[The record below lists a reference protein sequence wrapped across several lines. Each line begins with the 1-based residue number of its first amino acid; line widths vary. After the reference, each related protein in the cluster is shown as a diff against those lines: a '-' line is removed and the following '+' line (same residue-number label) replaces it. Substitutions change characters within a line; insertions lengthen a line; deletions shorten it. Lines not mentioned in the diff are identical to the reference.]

1 MSLIEQLGRRT
12 YDRIEGFGDLCRF
25 SGRTLSWM
33 LSSALTR
40 RNLKLLMYQLYSV
53 GVLSIPVVMI
63 TGMFIGAVL
72 AVQTVEQFKGI
83 GMLPMMGTIVNL
95 SVLRELGPVLA
106 GVLLAG
112 RVGGGMTAELGTMR
126 VTEQIDAL
134 WVMGSS
140 PIQVLVV
147 PRVMACILL
156 IPVLVLYAN
165 AMGILG
171 GYIVSVKIYDVNSS
185 DFWRYAS
192 QAVTLWDIFYGL
204 IKSVFFGA
212 AISVIGCYKGFRCT
226 SGAAGVGRACTE
238 SFVASC
244 VVILALDFFVGMG
257 LNTLYNAFHP
267 IQSVLQ

>member
-1 MSLIEQLGRRT
+1 MIGQIGRRT
-12 YDRIEGFGDLCRF
+12 YGRIEAFGDLCRF
-25 SGRTLSWM
+25 SGRSLGW
-33 LSSALTR
+33 LVSSALTR

-63 TGMFIGAVL
+63 TGMFVGAVL
-72 AVQTVEQFKGI
+72 AVQTVQQFKGI
-83 GMLPMMGTIVNL
+83 GMLSRMGTIVNL

-134 WVMGSS
+134 WAMGSS
-140 PIQVLVV
+140 PIRVLVV

-156 IPVLVLYAN
+156 IPILVLYAN

-171 GYIVSVKIYDVNSS
+171 GYIVSVQIYEVNSS

-192 QAVTLWDIFYGL
+192 QAVYVWDIFYGP

-212 AISVIGCYKGFRCT
+212 AISIIGCYKGFRCT

-244 VVILALDFFVGMG
+244 VVILALDFFVGIA
-257 LNTLYNAFHP
+257 LNTIYNAFNP
-267 IQSVLQ
+267 IEIVL